1 MRSDRPAEDILGWL
15 SRLPLLDRL
24 ELAALSGWS
33 RSAVYRAVEALE
45 RERLVEPVAHAS
57 ELIASTRR
65 FTLTAAGLSRLA
77 ESEGVEPQRLLRER
91 PVSEQARRL
100 CLGRIDA
107 LAVLYRLCCAAADIE
122 FPIQAR
128 CYRALPVDLCLRLA
142 DGRTIALVRLGR
154 VNERRSLV
162 QRLARLRDGPAYAAM
177 LLVAPDETR
186 LGDAARRLRAMPR
199 PCYLA
204 LERDAAGAGADSPIW
219 RTSSGSPALSLREA
233 LGLAGPHRSWPVE
246 RPPARVSTPIEHGSA
261 EPPADWML
269 AAGFGPSE
277 KRTLDLLVDW
287 PWLRLDHLAAL
298 LGVGRTRLRH
308 LLRRTDDC
316 ELVVRKTVSGRTRL
330 ALSDRGLALV
340 ARRDRASVGDLRKR
354 WSAEPIDPDRAV
366 DWRNV
371 QGTRCRQL
379 LRHLD
384 HTESV
389 HWFLAALSEQVRE
402 RGWDLIQ
409 LDPPQRASRYFRLDG
424 KLYSIQPD
432 AFGVLHCHG
441 RNQPFFLEW
450 ERRAIR
456 PSTMAAKLAPYL
468 RYYSSRHPVGDH
480 GAPPNLLVTFED
492 PPAAD
497 HFRRVAREEQVRTH
511 VSPPLLVS
519 NREQLGREGQLGSA
533 WRTVDTAR
541 ARTAFD
547 SLNSNNRSADISLA
561 ANSSGAGRCHG
572 LCTRCSVGE
581 GCPRSS

>member
-1 MRSDRPAEDILGWL
+1 MRSNGPAEDVLGWL

-57 ELIASTRR
+57 ELIAPTRR
-65 FTLTAAGLSRLA
+65 YALTAAGLNRLA
-77 ESEGVEPQRLLRER
+77 ESEGVEPKRLLRER

-107 LAVLYRLCCAAADIE
+107 LAVLYRLSCAVADIG
-122 FPIQAR
+122 FPIEAR
-128 CYRALPVDLCLRLA
+128 CYRALPVDLALRSA
-142 DGRTIALVRLGR
+142 DGRTIALARLGR
-154 VNERRSLV
+154 VNERRSLA
-162 QRLARLRDGPAYAAM
+162 QRLARLRDGPAFGAT

-186 LGDAARRLRAMPR
+186 LRDAARRLRAMPR

-204 LERDAAGAGADSPIW
+204 LEGDAAGAGTDSPIW

-233 LGLAGPHRSWPVE
+233 LGLAGPHQSWPVE
-246 RPPARVSTPIEHGSA
+246 RMLARASIPVERGSA
-261 EPPADWML
+261 EAPADWML
-269 AAGFGPSE
+269 AARLGPSE
-277 KRTLDLLVDW
+277 KRALDLLADW

-298 LGVGRTRLRH
+298 LGVGQVRLRE
-308 LLRRTDDC
+308 LLQRASEW
-316 ELVVRKTVSGRTRL
+316 ELIVRETISGQTRL

-354 WSAEPIDPDRAV
+354 LSSERVVRDGRL

-371 QGTRCRQL
+371 RGTRSRQL

-389 HWFLAALSEQVRE
+389 HGFLAALAEQVRE

-432 AFGVLHCHG
+432 AFGVLRCDG
-441 RNQPFFLEW
+441 RDQPFFLEW
-450 ERRAIR
+450 ERRAVR
-456 PSTMAAKLAPYL
+456 PSTMTKRLAPYL
-468 RYYSSRHPVGDH
+468 RYYSSKRLAEDQI
-480 GAPPNLLVTFED
+480 APPFVLVAFENQR
-492 PPAAD
+492 ATE
-497 HFRRVAREEQVRTH
+497 HFLRIAQGQSHRSGTVLPLFASDRH
-511 VSPPLLVS
+511 VLAQRGV
-519 NREQLGREGQLGSA
+519 LGSA
-533 WRTVDTAR
+533 WWTIGDWRTRFPLV
-541 ARTAFD
+541 
-547 SLNSNNRSADISLA
+547 
-561 ANSSGAGRCHG
+561 
-572 LCTRCSVGE
+572 
-581 GCPRSS
+581 